1 MPSSRTVLVAGAGIG
16 GLTAALAI
24 AERGF
29 HVAVFDQAQRLE
41 EVGAG
46 IQLSPNASR
55 ILIALGLRTPLERH
69 VVAPNELRI
78 IDAQT
83 ARVLARAPLGAVA
96 EARYGAPYWVIHRGD
111 LQAVLLE
118 AVRAHPDIA
127 LHLGARVEDF
137 AVHDNGVT
145 IAALASEASGQRGHS
160 ISARA
165 GHSPEPGSS
174 ARAARSASE
183 DARERAFPSEA
194 SGQRGHSIS
203 PRAGHSPEPGSSA
216 RAALSSQR
224 AVEER
229 GLALIAADGLWSNL
243 RGRLGH
249 RGEPRFA
256 HHTAWRALV
265 PADAVLGDLSAPLVN
280 LWFGRDAHL
289 VHYPVR
295 NGSLI
300 NVVAIVRD
308 DWREGGWSAPGER
321 ADLLAR
327 YPAGL
332 WPPPARAILAAPQRW
347 HKWALYDRA
356 PIAHWGHGPV
366 TLLGDAAHPMLPY
379 LAQGA
384 AMAIEDAAVLAQSLA
399 DTPDDPAAAMRR
411 YERQRRA
418 RTARAQRSARRN
430 GTVYHMGGAQALLR
444 TLALVA
450 MGGKRL
456 LTRYDWLYGW
466 TPA

>member
-1 MPSSRTVLVAGAGIG
+1 MSGIIIAGAGIG

-29 HVAVFDQAQRLE
+29 HVAVLDQAQRLE

-46 IQLSPNASR
+46 IQLSPNAAR
-55 ILIALGLRTPLERH
+55 VLIALGLRAPLQGH
-69 VVAPNELRI
+69 IVAPEELRI

-83 ARVLARAPLGAVA
+83 ARVLARAPLGAAA
-96 EARYGAPYWVIHRGD
+96 EERYGAPYWVIHRGD

-127 LHLGARVEDF
+127 LRLGARVEDF
-137 AVHDNGVT
+137 AVHGNGVT
-145 IAALASEASGQRGHS
+145 IAAL
-160 ISARA
+160 
-165 GHSPEPGSS
+165 
-174 ARAARSASE
+174 
-183 DARERAFPSEA
+183 
-194 SGQRGHSIS
+194 
-203 PRAGHSPEPGSSA
+203 
-216 RAALSSQR
+216 SSQR
-224 AVEER
+224 AFEER
-229 GLALIAADGLWSNL
+229 GRALIAADGLWSSL

-249 RGEPRFA
+249 QGEPRFA
-256 HHTAWRALV
+256 HHTAWRALA
-265 PADAVLGDLSAPLVN
+265 PADAVVGDLSAPLVN
-280 LWFGRDAHL
+280 LWLGRNAHL

-295 NGSLI
+295 GGSLI

-308 DWREGGWSAPGER
+308 EWREGGWSAPGER
-321 ADLLAR
+321 DDLLAR

-332 WPPPARAILAAPQRW
+332 WPAPARAVLAAPQRW
-347 HKWALYDRA
+347 QKWALYDRTPLA
-356 PIAHWGHGPV
+356 DWGRGPV

-384 AMAIEDAAVLAQSLA
+384 AMAIEDAAVLARRLA
-399 DTPDDPAAAMRR
+399 ETPDDPAGALRR
-411 YERQRRA
+411 YERQRHA

-430 GTVYHMGGAQALLR
+430 GAVYHMGGAQALLR
-444 TLALVA
+444 TLVLMA

-456 LTRYDWLYGW
+456 LRSYDWLYGW